1 MSIATDIAEHEF
13 LAWAKERYDTS
24 AWSREDEV
32 QTLVLMASEIKR
44 HHQEMARLYRSLD
57 VASLD
62 RYFPVQ
68 RGTDEIE
75 RLDELLVP
83 TALDI
88 LHAHNADLGDMLG
101 GKMVRPEP
109 VTVVPVALNPEA
121 WR

>member
-1 MSIATDIAEHEF
+1 MNHTLHEF

-83 TALDI
+83 TAVDL
-88 LHAHNADLGDMLG
+88 LHAHHTDLGDMLG
-101 GKMVRPEP
+101 GRMVRPQP